1 MDANDKFEPP
11 LTRDIL
17 EAADR
22 VRASQGNLW
31 EHLKQVIEERCAAE
45 QQTMTSQEAAAEFAY
60 VQGAPADQQP
70 MVFHQGQELKIQS
83 KQDLEAVCGGASNM
97 RFETIRLR
105 PKNKADR
112 ELAIQAARNAR
123 GNNRTIIIEPP
134 SEETKCVTM

>member
-1 MDANDKFEPP
+1 
-11 LTRDIL
+11 
-17 EAADR
+17 
-22 VRASQGNLW
+22 
-31 EHLKQVIEERCAAE
+31 
-45 QQTMTSQEAAAEFAY
+45 MTSQEAAAEFAY

-83 KQDLEAVCGGASNM
+83 KQDLEAVCGGGNAANL
-97 RFETIRLR
+97 RFETIRLK

-134 SEETKCVTM
+134 SEETKCLTM